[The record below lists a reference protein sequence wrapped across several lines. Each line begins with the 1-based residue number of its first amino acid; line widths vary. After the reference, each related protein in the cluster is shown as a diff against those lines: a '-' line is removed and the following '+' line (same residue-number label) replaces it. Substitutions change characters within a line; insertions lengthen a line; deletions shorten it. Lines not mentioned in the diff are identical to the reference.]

1 MRCGDCFDAV
11 VVVVGG
17 GVGAVGGGRVD
28 IAAVLEMVEMEVCP
42 WQCVDAS
49 FC

>member
-11 VVVVGG
+11 VVV

-28 IAAVLEMVEMEVCP
+28 TAAVLEMVEMEVCP